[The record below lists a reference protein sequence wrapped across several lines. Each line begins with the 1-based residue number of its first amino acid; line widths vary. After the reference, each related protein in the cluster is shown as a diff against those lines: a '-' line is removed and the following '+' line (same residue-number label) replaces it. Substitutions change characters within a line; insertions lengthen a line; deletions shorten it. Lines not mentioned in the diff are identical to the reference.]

1 MRLYKLLICM
11 RFLLFIVLV
20 TAYAFTPFG
29 SMVDAS
35 FRSADTIVVNML
47 FIWLISTEVVI
58 CIFVDH
64 FDG

>member
-11 RFLLFIVLV
+11 RFLLFVVLV
-20 TAYAFTPFG
+20 IAYMFTPFG

-35 FRSADTIVVNML
+35 FKSADTIVLNML
-47 FIWLISTEVVI
+47 FIWLISTELVI
-58 CIFVDH
+58 FIFVDH

>member
-1 MRLYKLLICM
+1 M
-11 RFLLFIVLV
+11 RFLLFMVLV
-20 TAYAFTPFG
+20 VAYMFTPFG

-35 FRSADTIVVNML
+35 FRSADSIVVNML

>member
-1 MRLYKLLICM
+1 MKLYKLLVCM
-11 RFLLFIVLV
+11 RFLLFMVMV
-20 TAYAFTPFG
+20 VAYMFTPFG

-47 FIWLISTEVVI
+47 FIWLLSTEIVI
-58 CIFVDH
+58 CIFVDR